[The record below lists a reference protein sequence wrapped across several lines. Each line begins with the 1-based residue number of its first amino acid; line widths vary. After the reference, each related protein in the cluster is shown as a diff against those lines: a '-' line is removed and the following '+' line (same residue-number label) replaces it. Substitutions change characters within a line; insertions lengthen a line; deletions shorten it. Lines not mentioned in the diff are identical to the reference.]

1 MTVIDRTAYPRFKS
15 QPTAK
20 ELADLYTPTSDEI
33 AFVQSHTS
41 NSRAC
46 YARMALR

>member
-1 MTVIDRTAYPRFKS
+1 MTAIDRTAYPRFKS
-15 QPTAK
+15 QPTVK

-41 NSRAC
+41 NSSGR
-46 YARMALR
+46 LSFLIL